1 MGKIVVLFNPSSDK
15 GRSLKKKS
23 KVEKYLKENR
33 IDYDLFVSKSEDDLV
48 RLSIEATGNY
58 STIVGVGGD
67 TTFNIIVSAIL
78 KSKEKKVAS
87 LNPVFGMIGTGS
99 ANDIVQSLSIQ
110 KIETAC
116 KAIKFGNIKKMD
128 VGYINIKGRDESFL
142 FLGTLSAGLSTY
154 VNLFIESF
162 IKNHK
167 FLAKSNLISQTLT
180 GLVSIKKS
188 FSNKIIPLRICL
200 ENGDIKRDIECSLIV
215 FHNAPCYANGM
226 KLNPFASPFNRKVDC
241 SVVNTTSFLNTFN
254 FGMKVLRSRHI
265 KRKEIEFVE
274 SKLFRVFSE
283 KEIDILVDGDII
295 RKVKEFEISVFP
307 GALNVLTYV

>member
-1 MGKIVVLFNPSSDK
+1 MGKVVILFNPSSDK
-15 GRSLKKKS
+15 GRSLKKKGR
-23 KVEKYLKENR
+23 VEKCLKENR
-33 IDYDLFVSKSEDDLV
+33 IDYDLFVSKSENDLK
-48 RLSIEATGNY
+48 RLSVEAIGNY

-78 KSKEKKVAS
+78 ESKERKSTS
-87 LNPVFGMIGTGS
+87 LIPVFGMIGTGS
-99 ANDIVQSLSIQ
+99 ANDIVQSLGIQ

-116 KAIKFGNIKKMD
+116 KAIKSGNIKKMD

-154 VNLFIESF
+154 VNMFIENF
-162 IKNHK
+162 IKKHE

-188 FSNKIIPLRICL
+188 FSNKIIPLRIHL
-200 ENGDIKRDIECSLIV
+200 ENDSIKRDIECSLIV

-226 KLNPFASPFNRKVDC
+226 KLNPFASPFNRKVGC

-254 FGMKVLRSRHI
+254 FGVKVLRSSHI
-265 KRKEIEFVE
+265 KRKEIEFIE

-283 KEIDILVDGDII
+283 KEIDILKDGDII

-307 GALNVLTYV
+307 GALDVLTYV